1 MLTKKPVPN
10 AQKCWGG
17 VPPPN
22 TFGLRW
28 ASTSIMYHAPK
39 IVHDE
44 VYTTTIRATVTD
56 RRTDVS
62 RSSQFL
68 SRPPVV
74 VHFLYHASCI
84 MHHASCLEVLAG
96 SVLSWSFSYNSLRRD
111 SQLVVTNGRRSR
123 NCTTRNTQKQARQGM
138 KSDDKD
144 TYKRKLCALQNT
156 ILKPIVF
163 QGYMLLKS
171 ITT

>member
-1 MLTKKPVPN
+1 
-10 AQKCWGG
+10 
-17 VPPPN
+17 
-22 TFGLRW
+22 
-28 ASTSIMYHAPK
+28 MYHAPK

-84 MHHASCLEVLAG
+84 MPRGIGWKRPELEFLLQLIEERLPVGGDEWAKVAELHDKE
-96 SVLSWSFSYNSLRRD
+96 YPENKRD
-111 SQLVVTNGRRSR
+111 
-123 NCTTRNTQKQARQGM
+123 KE
-138 KSDDKD
+138 
-144 TYKRKLCALQNT
+144 
-156 ILKPIVF
+156 
-163 QGYMLLKS
+163 
-171 ITT
+171 